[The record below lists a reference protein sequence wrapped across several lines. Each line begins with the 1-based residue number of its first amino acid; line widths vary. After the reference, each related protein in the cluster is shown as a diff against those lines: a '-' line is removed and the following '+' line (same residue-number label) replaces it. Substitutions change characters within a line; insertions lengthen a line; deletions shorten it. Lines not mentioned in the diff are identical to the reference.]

1 MTQIICLANSW
12 KHGDRCIA
20 GINSLKGQWIRPV
33 SSLPDGRIPKE
44 MRLIGRTEPALLDVL
59 EIPLAKTGPDFGFE
73 YENLSVQPGQ
83 WRRVGK
89 VPPAYLNKYCS
100 QEEYILHN
108 DKRYVT
114 VSFLQSLAIAQRRTL
129 QLVKAVAFSIRSTG
143 QRFEGGEKWEGSF
156 VTTTGQRLTAII
168 TDPVLI
174 RRLELG
180 YRPQSPCL
188 VTVSLSMPWRPP
200 DWEGDDPCWK
210 LIAAVVE
217 LPEAA
222 KGKVC
227 REIDDE
233 LPFRSL
239 VRGVGIL
246 RSSLLTARSLEPH
259 RNSCNRHRQKTQSIQ
274 EGVDRR

>member
-12 KHGDRCIA
+12 KRGDRCIA
-20 GINSLKGQWIRPV
+20 GINSLKGQWIRPI

-73 YENLSVQPGQ
+73 CENLSVLPGQ
-83 WRRVGK
+83 WRRVGT

-100 QEEYILHN
+100 NEDYILHN
-108 DKRYVT
+108 EQRYVT

-129 QLVKAVAFSIRSTG
+129 QLVKAVAFSVRSTG
-143 QRFEGGEKWEGSF
+143 QRFEGGEKWEGSL
-156 VTTTGQRLTAII
+156 VTDNGQRLTGTI
-168 TDPVLI
+168 TDPVFI

-180 YRPQSPCL
+180 HRPQSPCL

-222 KGKVC
+222 KGRVWT
-227 REIDDE
+227 ETDDE
-233 LPFRSL
+233 LPF
-239 VRGVGIL
+239 
-246 RSSLLTARSLEPH
+246 
-259 RNSCNRHRQKTQSIQ
+259 
-274 EGVDRR
+274 